1 MDVTPEVVHRAMSL
15 AERHGLRGYD
25 SIQLAVALELRDLCF
40 ASGLLEPTL
49 VAADRELNA
58 AAQVEGLSVDNP
70 NSR

>member
-1 MDVTPEVVHRAMSL
+1 MNM

-25 SIQLAVALELRDLCF
+25 AVQLAAARELRDQCRLL
-40 ASGLLEPTL
+40 GLLEPTL

-58 AAQVEGLSVDNP
+58 AAQFEGLSVDNP